1 VSGERPLRD
10 PPRLRLEIPL
20 EGSPQVRILCES
32 DEDSQRIRGWLV
44 RSGVWDRVSDLLV
57 ELEERNAA

>member
-1 VSGERPLRD
+1 MSVDCPLRD

-20 EGSPQVRILCES
+20 EGSPEVRILCES

>member
-1 VSGERPLRD
+1 VSRERPLRD
-10 PPRLRLEIPL
+10 PPRLRLEISP
-20 EGSPQVRILCES
+20 ERSPQVRILCES
-32 DEDSQRIRGWLV
+32 DEDSQHIRGWLV